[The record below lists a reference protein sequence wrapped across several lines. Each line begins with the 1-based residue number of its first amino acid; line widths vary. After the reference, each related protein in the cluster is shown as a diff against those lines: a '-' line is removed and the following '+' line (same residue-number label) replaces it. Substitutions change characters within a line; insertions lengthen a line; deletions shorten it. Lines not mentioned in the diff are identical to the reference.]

1 MYCTANPA
9 EPISAPFR
17 CKCDWDGSTKA
28 RPRIAL
34 LHEELGSI
42 AIIER
47 LLESAS
53 DSALDPGAREGRQ
66 ERRAE
71 ILAEIARL
79 KAEQSWFEAHAKGLS
94 VALLVCA
101 ATAYVTFHLLLR

>member
-1 MYCTANPA
+1 MWPHKKRLAQ
-9 EPISAPFR
+9 
-17 CKCDWDGSTKA
+17 
-28 RPRIAL
+28 

-42 AIIER
+42 AILER
-47 LLESAS
+47 LLDSTS
-53 DSALDPGAREGRQ
+53 DSARGPRAREARQ

-79 KAEQSWFEAHAKGLS
+79 KAEQSWFQGHATGLS

-101 ATAYVTFHLLLR
+101 ATACATLYLFAR